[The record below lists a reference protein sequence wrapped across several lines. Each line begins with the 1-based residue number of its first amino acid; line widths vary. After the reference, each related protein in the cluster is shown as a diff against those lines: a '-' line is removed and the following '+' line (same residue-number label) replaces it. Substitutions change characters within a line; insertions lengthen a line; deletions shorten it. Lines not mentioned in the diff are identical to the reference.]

1 MKKISRIL
9 VAIASLLI
17 GVIFFTPLWKIDLIA
32 PQYPEGL
39 SVLIWVNKV
48 TGIPKL
54 EIVNDLNHYIGM
66 QPINPDAIPELKW
79 FWIVFLAFLIFGLV
93 VAAVGRKI
101 LLYLWFGLYALF
113 GIYALYVFWKWEYE
127 YGHNLDPHAPLQV
140 DPFQPPLVGV
150 LKMMNFT
157 VVAYPHVGGAALI
170 LAGLLGAVAVFLEI
184 RNK

>member
-9 VAIASLLI
+9 VAVASVLI
-17 GVIFFTPLWKIDLIA
+17 GAIFIFPLWRIDLQA

-66 QPINPDAIPELKW
+66 QPINPDSIPELKW
-79 FWIVFLAFLIFGLV
+79 FWMVFLAFLIFGLI
-93 VAAVGRKI
+93 VAAVGKKI
-101 LLYLWFGLYALF
+101 LLYFWFVLYALF

-127 YGHNLDPHAPLQV
+127 YGHNLDPHAPLTV
-140 DPFQPPLVGV
+140 DPFQPPLLGK

-157 VVAYPHVGGAALI
+157 VIAYPVLGGWALI
-170 LAGLLGAVAVFLEI
+170 LAGILGFVAVILELK
-184 RNK
+184 NK